1 MPMTMKVDKDK
12 EIRIVG
18 GVISFSWKEFDSVK
32 QDYRDRT
39 ISFHLN
45 KTECL
50 ALSVGLKNEA
60 PER

>member
-1 MPMTMKVDKDK
+1 MKVDKDK
-12 EIRIVG
+12 EIRIAG
-18 GVISFSWKEFDSVK
+18 GVISFSWQEFDSVR

-39 ISFHLN
+39 VSFYLN

-60 PER
+60 PEP